1 MWIIVKST
9 NIDELVYNLC
19 MMCVMLDMLASLF
32 AIMKMANAT
41 RTQRLLAGLGVLLLV
56 DIIWVASSEIT
67 KVPASY

>member
-1 MWIIVKST
+1 
-9 NIDELVYNLC
+9 
-19 MMCVMLDMLASLF
+19 MLDMLASLF

>member
-1 MWIIVKST
+1 MYGV
-9 NIDELVYNLC
+9 LG
-19 MMCVMLDMLASLF
+19 MLATAV

-67 KVPASY
+67 KVTAC

>member
-1 MWIIVKST
+1 MKST

>member
-1 MWIIVKST
+1 
-9 NIDELVYNLC
+9 
-19 MMCVMLDMLASLF
+19 MLEMLATAV

-67 KVPASY
+67 KVPAHY